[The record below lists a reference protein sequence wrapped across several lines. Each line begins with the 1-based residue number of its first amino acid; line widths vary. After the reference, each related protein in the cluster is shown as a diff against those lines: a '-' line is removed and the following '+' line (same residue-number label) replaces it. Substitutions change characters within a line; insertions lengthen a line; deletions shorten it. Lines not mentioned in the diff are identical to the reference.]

1 MRAFHTTVYIIY
13 CNRDKLKV
21 ISYIWPLSQHIIQEV
36 SCATYRCGH
45 QIYSHKCTGILSKS
59 PNDDKKCRKEKNC
72 WKKTR
77 HCYYQTTEPNACL
90 WVYNCRRKKW
100 NEDKKPYYDAKK
112 QPIQNLWNEKKLVK
126 SLFNVCHC
134 SCCWCCDNNIGHC
147 KLLSCKNL
155 QWTMVE
161 KSKKISSQLMH
172 DENIFFPCSFAVFI
186 LPIWINFGIFKEL
199 FLQIIGA
206 QRTIFNRYFIL
217 LVSYI
222 LLINL
227 FLSLV
232 TYFEVKWYLKV
243 IFETI
248 YVFR

>member
-1 MRAFHTTVYIIY
+1 MPKGKNLLEKKHAIATI
-13 CNRDKLKV
+13 KLPNQMPV
-21 ISYIWPLSQHIIQEV
+21 CE
-36 SCATYRCGH
+36 
-45 QIYSHKCTGILSKS
+45 CTIV
-59 PNDDKKCRKEKNC
+59 E
-72 WKKTR
+72 
-77 HCYYQTTEPNACL
+77 E
-90 WVYNCRRKKW
+90 KKW

-222 LLINL
+222 LLIIL

-243 IFETI
+243 NLNHIF
-248 YVFR
+248 R

>member
-1 MRAFHTTVYIIY
+1 MPKGKKIAGKKHAIATI
-13 CNRDKLKV
+13 KLPNQMPV
-21 ISYIWPLSQHIIQEV
+21 CE
-36 SCATYRCGH
+36 
-45 QIYSHKCTGILSKS
+45 CTIV
-59 PNDDKKCRKEKNC
+59 E
-72 WKKTR
+72 
-77 HCYYQTTEPNACL
+77 E
-90 WVYNCRRKKW
+90 KKW
-100 NEDKKPYYDAKK
+100 NEDKKPYLHTTMQKNNRFKIYEMK
-112 QPIQNLWNEKKLVK
+112 KKLVK

-186 LPIWINFGIFKEL
+186 LPIWINFGILKEL

-206 QRTIFNRYFIL
+206 QRTIFNTRYFIL

-222 LLINL
+222 LLIIL

-232 TYFEVKWYLKV
+232 TYTYFEVKWYLKV
-243 IFETI
+243 RLTTLTI
-248 YVFR
+248 YFSNFVLQIFPYPLSMI

>member
-1 MRAFHTTVYIIY
+1 MRTKNLTYILRCKKNNRFKIY
-13 CNRDKLKV
+13 EMK
-21 ISYIWPLSQHIIQEV
+21 
-36 SCATYRCGH
+36 
-45 QIYSHKCTGILSKS
+45 
-59 PNDDKKCRKEKNC
+59 
-72 WKKTR
+72 
-77 HCYYQTTEPNACL
+77 
-90 WVYNCRRKKW
+90 
-100 NEDKKPYYDAKK
+100 
-112 QPIQNLWNEKKLVK
+112 KKLVK

-186 LPIWINFGIFKEL
+186 LPIWINFGILKEL

-206 QRTIFNRYFIL
+206 QRTIFNTRNFIL

-222 LLINL
+222 LLIIL

-232 TYFEVKWYLKV
+232 TYTYFEVKWYLKV
-243 IFETI
+243 RLTTLTI
-248 YVFR
+248 YFSNFVLQIFTQLSIIHDLDLFLGALSIQSHKITRNWHLWKNKIKLPSKCTFIINMWLQNMNRICDCHQLFN

>member
-1 MRAFHTTVYIIY
+1 MT
-13 CNRDKLKV
+13 
-21 ISYIWPLSQHIIQEV
+21 
-36 SCATYRCGH
+36 
-45 QIYSHKCTGILSKS
+45 
-59 PNDDKKCRKEKNC
+59 KNA
-72 WKKTR
+72 
-77 HCYYQTTEPNACL
+77 E
-90 WVYNCRRKKW
+90 RKKIAG
-100 NEDKKPYYDAKK
+100 KKHAIATIKLPNQMPVCECTIVEEKSEMRTKNRTTMQKNNRFKIYEMK
-112 QPIQNLWNEKKLVK
+112 KKLVK

-248 YVFR
+248 YVFRQFCFTIDLDLFLGGLSIQIQSFTKS